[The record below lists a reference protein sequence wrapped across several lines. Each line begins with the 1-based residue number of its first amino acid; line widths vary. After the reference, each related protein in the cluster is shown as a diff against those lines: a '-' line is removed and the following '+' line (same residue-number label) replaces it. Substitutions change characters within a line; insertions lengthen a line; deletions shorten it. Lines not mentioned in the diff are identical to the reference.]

1 MDLLESLREDHCAF
15 TGLLNRLETLL
26 PDGRPSGA
34 QSTHEAEKILRAFE
48 PRFHRHE
55 ELERK
60 YLLPEMRGWNP
71 KLDRTVA
78 RDEAEDVEI
87 EREAEQCR
95 RLLES
100 SAMAEHLMDEIEAE
114 SFPASDPPS
123 WTLGRAQSKPDE
135 TEVAQTIRRFE
146 EHLRDHLNVEGS
158 LIYPLAT
165 MRVPSSRREQISERA
180 YEEESQDYLDKGGG
194 AGGD

>member
-1 MDLLESLREDHCAF
+1 MDLMESLREDHCAF
-15 TGLLNRLETLL
+15 AGLLNRLESLL
-26 PDGRPSGA
+26 PEGWSSGA

-48 PRFHRHE
+48 PRFHHHE

-60 YLLPEMRGWNP
+60 YLLPEMRGWNS
-71 KLDRTVA
+71 KLDRAVA
-78 RDEAEDVEI
+78 RDEAEDAEI

-100 SAMAEHLMDEIEAE
+100 SAMADDLMDEIEAE

-123 WTLGRAQSKPDE
+123 WTLGRDQSRPDPAD
-135 TEVAQTIRRFE
+135 VAQRIRRFE

-158 LIYPLAT
+158 VIYPLAT
-165 MRVPSSRREQISERA
+165 MRVPRSRCEQISERA
-180 YEEESQDYLDKGGG
+180 YEEESQDYLDQGGG